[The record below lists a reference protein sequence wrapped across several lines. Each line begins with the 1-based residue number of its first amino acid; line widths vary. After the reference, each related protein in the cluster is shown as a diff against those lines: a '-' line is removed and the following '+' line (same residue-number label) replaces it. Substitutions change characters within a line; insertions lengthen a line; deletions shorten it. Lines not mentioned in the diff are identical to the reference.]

1 MRQSFCYDKMCIF
14 HSEAVTHS
22 AFAIYLPSKQ
32 MLSDQINSHSFGAP
46 LVNVS
51 GSILLTVSRRCFVC
65 GSFLLLMFHVC
76 LCYAVLSV
84 PCSML
89 LPAGKGLLCVVFSC
103 VVRCG
108 IFNQ

>member
-1 MRQSFCYDKMCIF
+1 MRQSFCYDKMYIF

-46 LVNVS
+46 LVNDS
-51 GSILLTVSRRCFVC
+51 GTDRFK
-65 GSFLLLMFHVC
+65 
-76 LCYAVLSV
+76 AVLRLWILFVVNASCLFV
-84 PCSML
+84 FVMLSCL
-89 LPAGKGLLCVVFSC
+89 LPAALLSPAGKWLLCVVFSC

-108 IFNQ
+108 TFN